1 MTDIKII
8 GTNHLMKKEEIYSII
23 KKERP
28 NVIGV
33 ELCETRYN
41 LMVLPLINKEQKDI
55 EEKEDKPK
63 EDNTLIGKISKTIKE
78 KAEKENVQYGSDQ
91 INACLYAIENK
102 IPLEFV
108 DLNIEKTKELMDKI
122 PVKEQQGFMKEIL
135 EFQKKTLK
143 EVTEKIDVDKTLR
156 ELKEKYPIAFE
167 FLINFRNLFILNKIL
182 KLEKKYPYGKI
193 LIFLGKG
200 HEKIIEDGLK

>member
-8 GTNHLMKKEEIYSII
+8 GTNHLMSKEEIYSII

-41 LMVLPLINKEQKDI
+41 LMVLPLINKEEKEV
-55 EEKEDKPK
+55 EEKEKPK
-63 EDNTLIGKISKTIKE
+63 EDKTLIGKISNAIKE
-78 KAEKENVQYGSDQ
+78 KAEEENVQYGSDQ

-122 PVKEQQGFMKEIL
+122 PIKEQQGFMKELL

-143 EVTEKIDVDKTLR
+143 EVIENIDTDKILR
-156 ELKEKYPIAFE
+156 ELKEKFPIAFE
-167 FLINFRNLFILNKIL
+167 FLINLRNLFILNKIL
-182 KLEKKYPYGKI
+182 KLERKYPYGKI